1 MTRVSP
7 RPRLHSSELLRLL
20 SRQGLIDDS
29 VDPGDVGVRLG
40 DWLDFR
46 QAIALQSLIGQLEQP
61 SAPVAA
67 TARVDAQVL
76 QRRLREVR
84 QALERAITDGTP
96 AAAGLPRIDWPGTEL
111 AQPIDTK
118 TAFDP
123 FRRCVQ
129 GQQRQM
135 EQVLRSLR
143 SQLRHMLGTGTAAQR
158 QLAALD
164 ALLENVLSPRETRLL
179 GQITNEH
186 EKRFARQLRR
196 HLQQQVAAS
205 EADEPAPRTTPW
217 LAPLRE
223 DLRQAL
229 LAELDLRLQPLL
241 GLAEALTTP
250 TVPSV

>member
-96 AAAGLPRIDWPGTEL
+96 PAPGLPRIELPEVEL
-111 AQPIDTK
+111 AQPIDAK

-123 FRRCVQ
+123 FRRYAL

-143 SQLRHMLGTGTAAQR
+143 SQLRQMLGRGTAPQR
-158 QLAALD
+158 QLATLD
-164 ALLENVLSPRETRLL
+164 ALLENVLTPREARLL
-179 GQITNEH
+179 GQITTEH

-196 HLQQQVAAS
+196 HLQQLVAAS
-205 EADEPAPRTTPW
+205 EADEPAPRTAPW
-217 LAPLRE
+217 LATLRE
-223 DLRQAL
+223 DLRSAL

>member
-84 QALERAITDGTP
+84 QALERAITEGTP
-96 AAAGLPRIDWPGTEL
+96 PAPGLPRIEWPEVEL
-111 AQPIDTK
+111 AQPIDAK

-123 FRRCVQ
+123 FRRCAL

-158 QLAALD
+158 QLVALD

-179 GQITNEH
+179 GQITTEH

-196 HLQQQVAAS
+196 HLQQAVAAS
-205 EADEPAPRTTPW
+205 EADEPAPRTAPW

-223 DLRQAL
+223 DLRSAL